1 MFLDEMEITKNEKCH
16 FQTLL
21 IQKSHFSINV
31 AKKVHLEIW
40 QNRIFLF
47 YRQIYGSL
55 KLVR

>member
-1 MFLDEMEITKNEKCH
+1 MEITKNEKCH